1 MNGQSAG
8 IALQRTHKIGI
19 VGAGGI
25 VKAAHL
31 PAYRA
36 AGFEVSAI
44 YGRETHRA
52 TTLAAEFGIPNVCH
66 SLDEMLRDPSLEV
79 IDIAV
84 PPEAQSQALRQ
95 ALTHGK
101 HLLCQKPLA
110 RTAAEAELLVEAA
123 EAASVKLAV
132 NVSMRW
138 APAMRET
145 TDLIR
150 QGAIGD
156 VTSALFDVKYYENW
170 DTWPW
175 LPRSDRLLVL
185 FDMIHILNV
194 TRTIVGQPG
203 SLQARYGRAQDSEV
217 AGETWADIRLNYG
230 NNVFV
235 RFDEDSR
242 IPSAQTCVRFQFNG
256 SRGSIAGT
264 LGVYYDYPLGRADT
278 IKLVPSAVNESMIP
292 GRKLP
297 GRWAPDAFSKTMRA
311 LFAAIENDSVPP
323 NSGRDHLETLRLIDS
338 IYAAGRLE
346 ILPHKPGKDSR

>member
-1 MNGQSAG
+1 LNGQSAR
-8 IALQRTHKIGI
+8 IALQRTHRIGI

-36 AGFEVSAI
+36 AGFAVSAI
-44 YGRETHRA
+44 YDREIDRA
-52 TTLAAEFGIPNVCH
+52 TALAAEFDIPNVCR
-66 SLDEMLRDPSLEV
+66 SLDEMLHDPSLEV

-84 PPEAQSQALRQ
+84 PPEAQAEVVYQAVAQ
-95 ALTHGK
+95 GK

-110 RTAAEAELLVEAA
+110 RTAAEAKLLLEAA

-145 TDLIR
+145 TDMIR
-150 QGAIGD
+150 RGAIGD
-156 VTSALFDVKYYENW
+156 VTSALFDVKYYEHW
-170 DTWPW
+170 DAWPW
-175 LPRSDRLLVL
+175 LPGSDRLLVL
-185 FDMIHILNV
+185 FDMIHILDV
-194 TRTIVGQPG
+194 TRTIMGQPV

-217 AGETWADIRLNYG
+217 RGETWADIQLDYG
-230 NNVFV
+230 NKVFV

-242 IPSAQTCVRFQFNG
+242 IPFTQTCVRFEFHG
-256 SRGSIAGT
+256 SRGSIFGT

-278 IKLVPSAVNESMIP
+278 IRLVPSGLNEKEIP
-292 GRKLP
+292 ERELP
-297 GRWAPDAFSKTMRA
+297 GRWAPDAFSETMRA
-311 LFAAIENDSVPP
+311 LLVAIENDSVPP
-323 NSGRDHLETLRLIDS
+323 NSGRDHLETLGLIDS

-346 ILPHKPGKDSR
+346 TLAHNPAKDYR